1 MKRQTTGCFVRGE
14 GIGVSGDHGGA
25 DRSGPSGRAEAA
37 GRRARG
43 ELEGAVLAA
52 LWSATGPL
60 TPAQVNERI
69 AGDLAYTTVLTILS
83 RLHDKG
89 ILARERSG
97 RGYAYT
103 PVKDEASHTAEQMR
117 SLLEGGHDRAAV
129 LSRFVSELSSS
140 DEELLL
146 RLLSEHP
153 GR

>member
-1 MKRQTTGCFVRGE
+1 M
-14 GIGVSGDHGGA
+14 SGDQGPA
-25 DRSGPSGRAEAA
+25 DRAGQAGAA

-43 ELEGAVLAA
+43 ELESAVLAA

-60 TPAQVNERI
+60 TSAQVNERI

-83 RLHDKG
+83 RLYDKG
-89 ILARERSG
+89 ILTRERSG
-97 RGYAYT
+97 RGYAYA
-103 PVKDEASHTAEQMR
+103 PVQDEAAHTAEQMR

-140 DEELLL
+140 DEQLLL

-153 GR
+153 AP